1 VDVRRHP
8 AGVIERAD
16 TNEANGVT
24 ENAFEED
31 QVVAPDSHLALR
43 ATRDFLVLAAGRR
56 HRDFNDIAL
65 EQVDPVGFDQCV
77 HCKCRPVLTL
87 APAAMAAV
95 DNERLRLHPV
105 THMTAGATALVNVRI
120 IWHGHSCF
128 RSAFVRGAI
137 SSSVSRRNCAA

>member
-43 ATRDFLVLAAGRR
+43 ATRDFLVLAAWRR

-65 EQVDPVGFDQCV
+65 EPANADPF
-77 HCKCRPVLTL
+77 
-87 APAAMAAV
+87 
-95 DNERLRLHPV
+95 
-105 THMTAGATALVNVRI
+105 
-120 IWHGHSCF
+120 
-128 RSAFVRGAI
+128 
-137 SSSVSRRNCAA
+137 